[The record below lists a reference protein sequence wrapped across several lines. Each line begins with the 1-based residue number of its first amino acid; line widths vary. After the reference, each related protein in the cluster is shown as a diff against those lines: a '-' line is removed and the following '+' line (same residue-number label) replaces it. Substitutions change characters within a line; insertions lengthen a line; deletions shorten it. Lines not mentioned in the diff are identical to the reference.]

1 MRKVAVILA
10 IMVTLLALGTG
21 TAYAAQGSLPGEA
34 LYPVKLG
41 TEQVM
46 MLLPRDEVVKA
57 ERALSFTER
66 RMREIEA
73 LVAEGRVQDLGL
85 AVERYGDVLNLA
97 LARIE
102 QARKGGLATQNMTA
116 RVAEATAGH
125 LSVLDTVYDMVPDAA
140 KVAIAHAREIA
151 EKGRQNALAAL
162 ARENT
167 VQAAGMNL
175 AAMEG
180 RLNRVRTKA
189 ENMEA
194 VQIALQQFETM
205 AEFGEEISQIAQQV
219 GKDIEMV
226 EELIALATSEQLE
239 ELADI
244 WEMVPERAQQAIERV
259 MANLQI
265 RHQRRIQALE
275 QWGVEASP
283 APVIPEKI
291 RESMEKRI
299 QDEEKLREQL
309 RTQEQQMEGILIQ
322 PTAPPPDVLVGAFHQ
337 YGPATTQRCK

>member
-1 MRKVAVILA
+1 MKKVAVILA
-10 IMVTLLALGTG
+10 IMVTLLALGMG

-46 MLLPRDEVVKA
+46 MLLPADEVVKA

-102 QARKGGLATQNMTA
+102 RARKGGLATQNMTV

-125 LSVLDTVYDMVPDAA
+125 LSVLDMVYDMVADAA
-140 KVAIAHAREIA
+140 KVAIAHAREMA

-180 RLNRVRTKA
+180 RLNRVRANVQVGFGTG
-189 ENMEA
+189 EA
-194 VQIALQQFETM
+194 AQIALQQFEDM
-205 AEFGEEISQIAQQV
+205 ARFGQEICQIA
-219 GKDIEMV
+219 
-226 EELIALATSEQLE
+226 EETGLNITEVAEIVTLATSIHLQVLSELYE
-239 ELADI
+239 E
-244 WEMVPERAQQAIERV
+244 VPEEAKEAVERAMEESFRGYERIAMV
-259 MANLQI
+259 LMGS
-265 RHQRRIQALE
+265 
-275 QWGVEASP
+275 GVGEAQL
-283 APVIPEKI
+283 PVIPEGIRQRMEDILGWTNAPKI
-291 RESMEKRI
+291 RM
-299 QDEEKLREQL
+299 
-309 RTQEQQMEGILIQ
+309 
-322 PTAPPPDVLVGAFHQ
+322 PTGGPPGQGCPSCRH
-337 YGPATTQRCK
+337 